1 MVTHFLSSDAALWC
15 RGDQGWE
22 TAELPASLQ
31 SMPVVHLQGEEGCL
45 RLPYSLLD
53 PFPVL
58 PLLEFVV
65 DLLKSSIVAV
75 SGGEM

>member
-45 RLPYSLLD
+45 RLQYSLLD